1 MANMVLLATFR
12 LRPHIEYRT
21 LSSFCLPHMAGEN
34 VLRSAPSR
42 KVSLSFL
49 VDSAQFFPFLFGYS
63 RILAHLF
70 KIGQFIELSPIDLT
84 MLEQFLVTHP
94 ATSLFLNFSTSSFA
108 FQVDAVSF
116 SGRQSIQ
123 ISKG

>member
-1 MANMVLLATFR
+1 M
-12 LRPHIEYRT
+12 
-21 LSSFCLPHMAGEN
+21 SSAFCLSHMTGKN
-34 VLRSAPSR
+34 IFRPAPPG
-42 KVSLSFL
+42 KVSLPFL

-70 KIGQFIELSPIDLT
+70 KIGQFIELSPIDLAL
-84 MLEQFLVTHP
+84 LEESLVTHP

-123 ISKG
+123 ISKGEMKRRNPS